1 MKVIM
6 YTTHCPQCKVLEKML
21 NDKKIE
27 YTQIT
32 DIDIMKSKGIQSVP
46 YLEVEGELKNFK
58 ESMEWIRNA
67 N

>member
-1 MKVIM
+1 MVIM

-46 YLEVEGELKNFK
+46 YLEIEGELKNFK

>member
-1 MKVIM
+1 M

>member
-1 MKVIM
+1 MITM

-46 YLEVEGELKNFK
+46 YLEVDGVLKNFK

>member
-1 MKVIM
+1 MVTM
-6 YTTHCPQCKVLEKML
+6 YTTHCPQCKVLEKIL

-46 YLEVEGELKNFK
+46 YLEVDGELKNFK

>member
-1 MKVIM
+1 MIIM

-32 DIDIMKSKGIQSVP
+32 DIDVMKSKGIQSVP

-67 N
+67 D

>member
-1 MKVIM
+1 MVIM

-32 DIDIMKSKGIQSVP
+32 DIDVMKSKGIQSVP
-46 YLEVEGELKNFK
+46 YLEIEGELKNFK

-67 N
+67 D

>member
-1 MKVIM
+1 MVIM

-32 DIDIMKSKGIQSVP
+32 DINIMKSKGIQSVP
-46 YLEVEGELKNFK
+46 YLEIEGELKNFK

>member
-1 MKVIM
+1 MVIM

-32 DIDIMKSKGIQSVP
+32 DINIMKSKGIQSVP

-58 ESMEWIRNA
+58 ESMEWIMNA

>member
-1 MKVIM
+1 MVIM

-46 YLEVEGELKNFK
+46 YLEVEGVLKNFK

>member
-1 MKVIM
+1 MVIM

>member
-1 MKVIM
+1 MIIM

-32 DIDIMKSKGIQSVP
+32 DIDVMKSKGIQSVP
-46 YLEVEGELKNFK
+46 YLEVEGVLKNFK
-58 ESMEWIRNA
+58 EAMEWIRNA

>member
-1 MKVIM
+1 MVIM

-32 DIDIMKSKGIQSVP
+32 DISIMKSKGIQSVP

>member
-1 MKVIM
+1 MVIM

-32 DIDIMKSKGIQSVP
+32 DIDVMKSKGIQSVP

-67 N
+67 D

>member
-46 YLEVEGELKNFK
+46 YLEVDGELKNFK
-58 ESMEWIRNA
+58 EAMEWIRNA

>member
-1 MKVIM
+1 MVIM

-32 DIDIMKSKGIQSVP
+32 DINIMKSKGIQSVP

-58 ESMEWIRNA
+58 ESMEWIKNA
-67 N
+67 D

>member
-1 MKVIM
+1 MVIM

-21 NDKKIE
+21 NDKKIK

-32 DIDIMKSKGIQSVP
+32 DINIMKSKGIQSVP

-67 N
+67 D

>member
-1 MKVIM
+1 MVIM

-32 DIDIMKSKGIQSVP
+32 NIDVMKSKGIQSVP
-46 YLEVEGELKNFK
+46 YLEVDGELKNFK

>member
-1 MKVIM
+1 MVIM

-32 DIDIMKSKGIQSVP
+32 DINIMKSKGSQSVP

>member
-1 MKVIM
+1 MVIM

-32 DIDIMKSKGIQSVP
+32 DINIMKSKGIQSVP
-46 YLEVEGELKNFK
+46 YLEVEG
-58 ESMEWIRNA
+58 A
-67 N
+67 

>member
-1 MKVIM
+1 M

-32 DIDIMKSKGIQSVP
+32 DINIMKSKGIQSVP

-67 N
+67 DQQI

>member
-1 MKVIM
+1 MVIM

-27 YTQIT
+27 YTLNT
-32 DIDIMKSKGIQSVP
+32 DINIMKSKGIQSVP

>member
-58 ESMEWIRNA
+58 ESMEWIKNA
-67 N
+67 D

>member
-1 MKVIM
+1 MVIM

-32 DIDIMKSKGIQSVP
+32 DIDVMKSKGIQSVP
-46 YLEVEGELKNFK
+46 YLEVDGELKNFK

>member
-1 MKVIM
+1 MITM

-32 DIDIMKSKGIQSVP
+32 DINIMKSKGIQSVP

-67 N
+67 D